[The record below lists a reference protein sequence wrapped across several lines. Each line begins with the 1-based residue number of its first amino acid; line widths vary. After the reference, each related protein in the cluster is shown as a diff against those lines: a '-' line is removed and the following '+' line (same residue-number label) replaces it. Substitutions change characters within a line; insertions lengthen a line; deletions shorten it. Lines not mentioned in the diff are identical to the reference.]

1 MVKSQKYN
9 KQKRRLKKRAFLLIL
24 ISTVVALTMLTGV
37 SFAFFDLGGLGS
49 LERFAPSQAT
59 ILYDSQGR
67 VIGKLFEE
75 NRIVVPISQ
84 MPQQLQHAVVA
95 VEDERFYQHVGIDIF
110 AIARAMWRNLKAG
123 AITEGGSTITQQLV
137 KNAILT
143 QEQTWSRKIKDAILA
158 LVIERRYSKQE
169 ILEAYLNQIYFGE
182 GVYGVEAAAQQYFG
196 KPAKDLTLS
205 ECAMLAGL
213 PRNPEYYSPYAHPQ
227 EAKGR
232 RNLVL
237 NKMAAQ
243 NYITRQQ
250 AEAASQEAVRLAG
263 KKPRIAQ
270 ASYYM
275 DYIADQLA
283 EKYGAQKV
291 YRGGLKVY
299 TSLDIDIQKA
309 AEGVLGKYQG
319 AVLAIDPQTGYI
331 KAMVGGRD
339 YQESQLNRATTFF
352 RQPGSLM
359 KPFVYAAAFDQ
370 GYKQNDIILD
380 KPVTIDKYSPQ
391 NYDKKFRGPIT
402 MKKAV
407 RLSVNVAAV
416 KMLNQVGIDTVMNY
430 AAKMGIT
437 SLTPEDRNLAL
448 ALGGITKGVTL
459 LEITSAYTAFAT
471 NGIICEPLA
480 IIRVEDANGH
490 ILEEHG
496 VNQRSV
502 LRAETAYLVTDMLRA
517 VIEAPDGTGSAA
529 RIGRPAAGK
538 TGTTDNYRTAW
549 FVGFTPNLAA
559 GIYLGN
565 DDMTPVGVAGGNAAV
580 LWGEFMRKAVGDSPV
595 QDFAVP
601 PGIIT
606 GIRVATNTG
615 KLATPFAK
623 EVEVDAFIRGTEPR
637 GADKGQL
644 SPSNSP
650 EEQTPQKPRFKLPPI
665 RLPSFSWPF

>member
-1 MVKSQKYN
+1 
-9 KQKRRLKKRAFLLIL
+9 
-24 ISTVVALTMLTGV
+24 MLTGV
-37 SFAFFDLGGLGS
+37 CFAFFDLGGFGDLQ
-49 LERFAPSQAT
+49 RFAPSQAT

-75 NRIVVPISQ
+75 NRIVVPFSQ
-84 MPQQLQHAVVA
+84 MPQQLQQAMVA
-95 VEDERFYQHVGIDIF
+95 VEDERFYQHFGIDIF
-110 AIARAMWRNLKAG
+110 SIVRAMWHNIKAG
-123 AITEGGSTITQQLV
+123 AIIEGGSTITQQLV
-137 KNAILT
+137 KNAMLT
-143 QEQTWSRKIKDAILA
+143 QEQTWSRKIKDIILA
-158 LVIERRYSKQE
+158 LILERRYSKQE

-196 KPAKDLTLS
+196 KHAKDLTLS

-237 NKMAAQ
+237 NKMAEQ
-243 NYITRQQ
+243 KYITRQQ
-250 AEAASQEAVRLAG
+250 AEAASQEPVSLTG

-275 DYIADQLA
+275 DYVAGKLV

-319 AVLAIDPQTGYI
+319 AVLAIEPQTGYI

-359 KPFVYAAAFDQ
+359 KPFVYAAAIDQ
-370 GYKQNDIILD
+370 GYKQNDIIKD
-380 KPVTIDKYSPQ
+380 EPITINKYSPQ

-402 MKKAV
+402 MKKAL

-430 AAKMGIT
+430 AANMGIT

-448 ALGGITKGVTL
+448 ALGGITNGVTL

-471 NGIICEPLA
+471 NGIVCQPLA
-480 IIRVEDANGH
+480 IIRVEDANGRV
-490 ILEEHG
+490 LEEHG
-496 VNQRSV
+496 ISQRSV
-502 LRAETAYLVTDMLRA
+502 LSAETAYLVTDMLRA
-517 VIEAPDGTGSAA
+517 VIETSDGTGSAA

-538 TGTTDNYRTAW
+538 TGTTDDYRTAW
-549 FVGFTPNLAA
+549 FVGFTPGLAA

-565 DDMTPVGVAGGNAAV
+565 DDMTPVGLAGGNAAA
-580 LWGEFMRKAVGDSPV
+580 LWGEFMSKALDNSPA
-595 QDFAVP
+595 QDFTIP
-601 PGIIT
+601 PNIIT

-615 KLATPFAK
+615 KLATTFTK
-623 EVEVDAFIRGTEPR
+623 ETEVDAFIRGTEPR
-637 GADKGQL
+637 AADTGQL
-644 SPSNSP
+644 FPNLP
-650 EEQTPQKPRFKLPPI
+650 EENQATQKPRFKLPPI
-665 RLPSFSWPF
+665 RIPSFPWPF